1 MIKTWRITYLHN
13 ATKQNKFQ
21 LTKTMWSKI
30 FNHIEFIKTLY
41 TKDILDNMNNLPCN
55 STTSP
60 FTDPNHGHAVTG
72 VTRILRNNK
81 LRKITMQRSQIQA
94 TSFFSICVFLHKHS
108 RITGQQGKAE
118 GIYLTPLYH
127 FRPLHRHLYI
137 SRTITAEDSPLH
149 IASSRNGL

>member
-1 MIKTWRITYLHN
+1 MR
-13 ATKQNKFQ
+13 
-21 LTKTMWSKI
+21 SKI
-30 FNHIEFIKTLY
+30 FNHKEFIETLY

-55 STTSP
+55 STKSL

-72 VTRILRNNK
+72 VICILQNNK
-81 LRKITMQRSQIQA
+81 LRKITMQRSHIQA
-94 TSFFSICVFLHKHS
+94 TSFFYIWVFLHEHA

-127 FRPLHRHLYI
+127 CRPLHRHLYI
-137 SRTITAEDSPLH
+137 SRTITTEGSPLH